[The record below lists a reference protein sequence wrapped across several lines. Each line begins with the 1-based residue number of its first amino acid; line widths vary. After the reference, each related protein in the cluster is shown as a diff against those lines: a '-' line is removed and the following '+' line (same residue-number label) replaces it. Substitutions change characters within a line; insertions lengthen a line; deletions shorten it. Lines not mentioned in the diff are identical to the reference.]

1 MKPIRV
7 LIVDDSATIRAILR
21 AILQESPQIQVCGE
35 AADAY
40 EARAAIKKLDPDVI
54 TLDVEMPKMDGI
66 TFLRNLMRLHPV
78 PTIMLSVHTQR
89 GSHMAVEALAQGAV
103 DCVHK
108 PHGDDLESVAS
119 EIISKVLIAARY
131 NAVNHPIDY
140 PAPEKTKPVAREY
153 IKDRLIAIG
162 ASTGGIPA
170 IERVISTLPV
180 DCPPIVITQHISEYF
195 STSLAQRLNKK
206 YPHNIY
212 EAQDNQ
218 PIEEGCI
225 YLAPGDDHLEVVK
238 KAGRYYCQL
247 NKGKHVCYQ
256 RPSVDVLFESVAI
269 ATQGNASAALLT
281 GMGRDGAEG
290 MLSMKQQGCYTV
302 IQDEASSV
310 VWGMPGEAAA
320 LGAAEDT
327 VHLNKI
333 AQLLLKS
340 CHV

>member
-1 MKPIRV
+1 M
-7 LIVDDSATIRAILR
+7 
-21 AILQESPQIQVCGE
+21 VCGE

-40 EARAAIKKLDPDVI
+40 EARAAIKALNPDVV

-89 GSHMAVEALAQGAV
+89 GSDMAVEALAQGAV

-119 EIISKVLIAARY
+119 EIISKVIIANRY
-131 NAVNHPIDY
+131 NAVNHPADDPSVTKIK
-140 PAPEKTKPVAREY
+140 PARREY
-153 IKDRLIAIG
+153 LKDRLIAIG

-180 DCPPIVITQHISEYF
+180 ECPPIVITQHISEYF
-195 STSLAQRLNKK
+195 STSLANRLNNK
-206 YPHNIY
+206 YPFNVY

-218 PIEEGCI
+218 IIEEGSI
-225 YLAPGDDHLEVVK
+225 YMAPGDDHLEVVK
-238 KAGRYYCQL
+238 KGGRYYCQL
-247 NKGKHVCYQ
+247 NKGKFVCYQ

-269 ATQGNASAALLT
+269 ATKGNASAALLT
-281 GMGRDGAEG
+281 GMGRDGAAG
-290 MLSMKQQGCYTV
+290 MLSMKEQGCYTV

-310 VWGMPGEAAA
+310 VWGMPGEAAS
-320 LGAAEDT
+320 LGAAQDI

-333 AQLLLKS
+333 AQYLLKS

>member
-1 MKPIRV
+1 
-7 LIVDDSATIRAILR
+7 
-21 AILQESPQIQVCGE
+21 
-35 AADAY
+35 
-40 EARAAIKKLDPDVI
+40 
-54 TLDVEMPKMDGI
+54 
-66 TFLRNLMRLHPV
+66 
-78 PTIMLSVHTQR
+78 
-89 GSHMAVEALAQGAV
+89 
-103 DCVHK
+103 
-108 PHGDDLESVAS
+108 
-119 EIISKVLIAARY
+119 
-131 NAVNHPIDY
+131 
-140 PAPEKTKPVAREY
+140 
-153 IKDRLIAIG
+153 
-162 ASTGGIPA
+162 
-170 IERVISTLPV
+170 
-180 DCPPIVITQHISEYF
+180 
-195 STSLAQRLNKK
+195 LAQRLNKK

-290 MLSMKQQGCYTV
+290 MLSMKQLGCYTV

-310 VWGMPGEAAA
+310 VWGMPGEASA

>member
-21 AILQESPQIQVCGE
+21 AILQESPQIMVCGE

-40 EARAAIKKLDPDVI
+40 EARAAIKALSPDVV

-89 GSHMAVEALAQGAV
+89 GSAMAVEALAQGAV

-119 EIISKVLIAARY
+119 EIISKVIIANRY
-131 NAVNHPIDY
+131 NAVNHPIDDPSVTNIK
-140 PAPEKTKPVAREY
+140 PARRDY
-153 IKDRLIAIG
+153 LKDRLIAIG

-180 DCPPIVITQHISEYF
+180 ECPPIVITQHISEYF
-195 STSLAQRLNKK
+195 STSLANRLNNK
-206 YPHNIY
+206 YPFNVY

-218 PIEEGCI
+218 IIEEGSI
-225 YLAPGDDHLEVVK
+225 YMAPGDDHLEVVK

-269 ATQGNASAALLT
+269 ATKGNASAALLT

-290 MLSMKQQGCYTV
+290 MLSMKEQGCYTV

-310 VWGMPGEAAA
+310 VWGMPGEAAS
-320 LGAAEDT
+320 LGAAQDI

-333 AQLLLKS
+333 AQYLLKS